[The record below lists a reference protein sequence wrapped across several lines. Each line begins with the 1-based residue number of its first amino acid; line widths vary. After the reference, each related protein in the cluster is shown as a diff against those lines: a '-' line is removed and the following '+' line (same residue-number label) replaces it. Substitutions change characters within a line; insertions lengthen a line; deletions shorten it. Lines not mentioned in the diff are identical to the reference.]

1 MPRMTDNDLISRSA
15 LAAALEEDSALM
27 AQRAKNADAG
37 FLAVQAGITLAMA
50 ALNAAPTIDP
60 VRHARWE
67 AVNEHCNHASV
78 FRCSGR
84 DGCGASVDY
93 GHYTRFC
100 DYEWCPNCGARM
112 DEEVQDEQ

>member
-1 MPRMTDNDLISRSA
+1 MSEGRLIDANA
-15 LAAALEEDSALM
+15 LPVQTAFEDEEGRPY
-27 AQRAKNADAG
+27 Q
-37 FLAVQAGITLAMA
+37 FVQALDID
-50 ALNAAPTIDP
+50 AAPTIDP

-67 AVNEHCNHASV
+67 AVNEHCNHAAV

-100 DYEWCPNCGARM
+100 DYDWCPNCGARM
-112 DEEVQDEQ
+112 DEEEEKDE